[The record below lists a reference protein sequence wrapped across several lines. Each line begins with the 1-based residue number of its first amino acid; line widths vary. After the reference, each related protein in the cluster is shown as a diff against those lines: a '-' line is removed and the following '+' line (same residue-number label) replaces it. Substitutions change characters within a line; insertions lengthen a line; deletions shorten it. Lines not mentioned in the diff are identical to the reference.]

1 MSTLSN
7 SLYLTTMVKKN
18 IDDAARRFIKS
29 AYKIGVSVLLINKFL
44 EESDYKCNTTQ
55 IHYILWNINIQ
66 PNGYNCSPE
75 TLIWRRYLTN
85 IIETFDLETFEEF
98 EAVALREA
106 EDYYNIDRFTFIR
119 YWYDFIEHHNRFM
132 EEQEN
137 PPNIKWIRD
146 ALLYFGFNF
155 TSLSQKIR
163 AKDIP
168 TDSKALYDRYMAE
181 IQGTYF
187 SSEEFQLR
195 PKFRANEE
203 IRDFWSA
210 CYGIGKDFITIIKWT
225 EIFTGL
231 GPVEDDLNFS
241 I

>member
-1 MSTLSN
+1 MAQ
-7 SLYLTTMVKKN
+7 KN
-18 IDDAARRFIKS
+18 VDDAARQFIKT
-29 AYKIGVSVLLINKFL
+29 AYKIGVSVLLINRFL
-44 EESDYKCNTTQ
+44 NESNYRCNTTQ
-55 IHYILWNINIQ
+55 IHHILQNINIQ
-66 PNGYNCSPE
+66 PDGYNCSPD

-85 IIETFDLETFEEF
+85 ILETFDLSTFEEF

-106 EDYYNIDRFTFIR
+106 EDYYNIDKFTFTR
-119 YWYDFIEHHNRFM
+119 YWYDFMEFHNQFM
-132 EEQEN
+132 CEKEN

-163 AKDIP
+163 TKDIP

-187 SSEEFQLR
+187 SSEEFKLR
-195 PKFRANEE
+195 PKFYPNEE

-210 CYGIGKDFITIIKWT
+210 CYGIGKNFITIAKWT
-225 EIFTGL
+225 EIFFGL
-231 GPVEDDLNFS
+231 GPN
-241 I
+241 